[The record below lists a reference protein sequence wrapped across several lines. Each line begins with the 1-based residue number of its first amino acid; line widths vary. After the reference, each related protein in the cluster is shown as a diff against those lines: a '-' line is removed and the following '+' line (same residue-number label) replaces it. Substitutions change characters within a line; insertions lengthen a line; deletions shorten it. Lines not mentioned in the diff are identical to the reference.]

1 VAPGVT
7 RFEANGGGSA
17 EQAMNDDQFDEAATT
32 GNGHAPYDTIARAR
46 QALEPALASL
56 RAAGFYAYGAVDDQN
71 RWGIAADDEAGHVDV
86 RVGKDGL
93 EIEFWATSPGLYA
106 EEEHDFRRRALE
118 RLARIHLVNVN
129 RGLLEPH
136 QSARWDDAEGGV
148 QVRIRYELP
157 FTRENEVGAFVR
169 ERLPELDALL
179 TYVES
184 QIAS

>member
-1 VAPGVT
+1 MQDENHDNLAP
-7 RFEANGGGSA
+7 S
-17 EQAMNDDQFDEAATT
+17 
-32 GNGHAPYDTIARAR
+32 GNGQGVYDTIARAR
-46 QALEPALASL
+46 RALEPALASL

-71 RWGIAADDEAGHVDV
+71 RWGVAADDEVGHIDV

-93 EIEFWATSPGLYA
+93 EIELWATSPGLFA
-106 EEEHDFRRRALE
+106 EEELDFRRRAME

-129 RGLLEPH
+129 RGMLAPH
-136 QSARWDDAEGGV
+136 QSARWDETEAGV

-157 FTRENEVGAFVR
+157 FTREREIGAFVR
-169 ERLPELDALL
+169 ERLPELDDLL

>member
-1 VAPGVT
+1 MQDENHDNLAP
-7 RFEANGGGSA
+7 S
-17 EQAMNDDQFDEAATT
+17 
-32 GNGHAPYDTIARAR
+32 GNGHGVYDSIARAR
-46 QALEPALASL
+46 RALEPALASL

-71 RWGIAADDEAGHVDV
+71 RWGVAADDEVGHIDV

-93 EIEFWATSPGLYA
+93 EIELWATSPGLFA
-106 EEEHDFRRRALE
+106 EEELDFRRRAME

-129 RGLLEPH
+129 RGMLAPH
-136 QSARWDDAEGGV
+136 QSARWDETEAGV

-157 FTRENEVGAFVR
+157 FTREREIGAFVR
-169 ERLPELDALL
+169 ERLPELDDLL